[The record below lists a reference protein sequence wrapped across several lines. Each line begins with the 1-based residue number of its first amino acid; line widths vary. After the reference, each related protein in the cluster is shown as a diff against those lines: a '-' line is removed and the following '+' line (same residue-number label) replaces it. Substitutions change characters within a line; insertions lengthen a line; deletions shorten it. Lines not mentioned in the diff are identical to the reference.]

1 MRNILLSLLLSFSA
15 LLPPFAVAAAQNP
28 DSFGSGAQ
36 MLELPVADHVVVLK
50 SERRMLLMKGSEVLR
65 SYRVSL
71 GLMPTGPKEH
81 NGDYRTPEGRY
92 LLGKRNAHS
101 DYFLSVQVT
110 YPNDLDVRRAH
121 QSHEDPG
128 GSIMVHGQPNFPRHS
143 ADYYR
148 SQDWTD
154 GCIALSNADM
164 LEFWLLTQSGIPIE
178 IMA

>member
-1 MRNILLSLLLSFSA
+1 MRKLLFSLLA
-15 LLPPFAVAAAQNP
+15 AVPLLAVASPQGDESLGSAAGQ
-28 DSFGSGAQ
+28 AVQ
-36 MLELPVADHVVVLK
+36 LPVADHVVVLK
-50 SERRMLLMKGSEVLR
+50 SERRMLLMKGGEVLR
-65 SYRVSL
+65 SYRISL

-92 LLGKRNAHS
+92 RLGKRNAHS

-110 YPNDLDVRRAH
+110 YPNEDDVRRARRD
-121 QSHEDPG
+121 HENPG
-128 GSIMVHGQPNFPRHS
+128 GAIMVHGQPNVPRHS
-143 ADYYR
+143 PDYYS

-154 GCIALSNADM
+154 GCIALSDSDM

>member
-1 MRNILLSLLLSFSA
+1 MRKLLVSFLAAVPLLAGAASQGDESPGSA
-15 LLPPFAVAAAQNP
+15 AGQAEQ
-28 DSFGSGAQ
+28 
-36 MLELPVADHVVVLK
+36 LPVADHVVVLK

-65 SYRVSL
+65 SYRISL
-71 GLMPTGPKEH
+71 GLMPTGPKER

-92 LLGKRNAHS
+92 RLGKRNAHS

-110 YPNDLDVRRAH
+110 YPNEDDVRRARR
-121 QSHEDPG
+121 SHENPG
-128 GSIMVHGQPNFPRHS
+128 GAIMVHGQPNVPRHS
-143 ADYYR
+143 PDYYS

-154 GCIALSNADM
+154 GCIALSDSDM